1 MVAASERDA
10 RARRKTILAAAAD
23 GATTRTIPPP
33 LAPSVAIASR
43 SRSTNGAAANLARK
57 KIVKAAKSELSP
69 LVQDMSLFCSAKE
82 AS

>member
-1 MVAASERDA
+1 M
-10 RARRKTILAAAAD
+10 
-23 GATTRTIPPP
+23 
-33 LAPSVAIASR
+33 APSGGVGQSNHENHSSSARSLSR
-43 SRSTNGAAANLARK
+43 SRSTNGAANLARK